1 MVATSNRLAV
11 EAALWALGEG
21 GSAADAAIA
30 ADAVLGVVQPQSSGI
45 GGDAFALVAEPG
57 HPVVGFNGSLNAG
70 TSGCAGV
77 HGPTTG
83 S

>member
-21 GSAADAAIA
+21 GSAVDAAIA
-30 ADAVLGVVQPQSSGI
+30 SDAVLGVVQPHSSGI

-57 HPVVGFNGSLNAG
+57 RMPSSAS
-70 TSGCAGV
+70 TARARR
-77 HGPTTG
+77 PRR
-83 S
+83 